1 MNPRVAAGL
10 AEFAVRTRWDDIPVA
25 AQERA
30 RHLLVDAIAC
40 AIAGREAPARA
51 DFARVARSL
60 GGGDR
65 LVVSDDRPAGRAAA
79 ALLNSWLTTA
89 TTMCD
94 VFRPRMCH
102 VTPPLLGAALVDLDA
117 AEGIDD
123 LLRAF
128 ALGAEVTVR
137 LCEAMSEEA
146 YRGARWHAPGVIG
159 PFGAATASAL
169 LRGLDAETLERSWG
183 LALLQSSGT
192 FAAIG
197 SAGVKF
203 TQARAA
209 LAGMLAVDMASAG
222 LGGQLD
228 PLTHPDG
235 GLLVA
240 YDGDDTDA
248 VLRGI
253 GDDWRLHGIA
263 LRRWP
268 AASSLQSV
276 VEAVIAL
283 RADGEEPE
291 RIVLELPTQ
300 SFVLCADKGWPD
312 QLTALQSARWVAA
325 TAWRAGD
332 CRLDG
337 FTPAALTD
345 AATVALAERVVVTE
359 DAGLGDGAAR
369 VRVEG
374 THPRAIEVA
383 VALGTPAR
391 PLTSDDVEAKLA
403 RVAGD
408 ERAARILHA
417 IRTGDLRELSAALVA

>member
-1 MNPRVAAGL
+1 MTSGVAAGL
-10 AEFAVRTRWDDIPVA
+10 AEFAIRNTWSDIPTA
-25 AQERA
+25 AQDSA
-30 RHLLVDAIAC
+30 RNLLIDAIAC
-40 AIAGREAPARA
+40 AIAGQQAPARS
-51 DFARVARSL
+51 DFARVARGL
-60 GGGDR
+60 GDGDH
-65 LVVSDDRPAGRAAA
+65 LVVSDDQKAGRAAA
-79 ALLNSWLTTA
+79 TLLNSWQTTA

-102 VTPPLLGAALVDLDA
+102 VSPPLLGAALADLDDTHS
-117 AEGIDD
+117 IDE
-123 LLRAF
+123 LLRSF
-128 ALGAEVTVR
+128 ALGAEITVR
-137 LCEAMSEEA
+137 LCEAMDEQL

-169 LRGLDAETLERSWG
+169 LRGIDADTLERAWG
-183 LALLQSSGT
+183 LALLQSAGT

-203 TQARAA
+203 TQARASF
-209 LAGMLAVDMASAG
+209 AGVLAVDMAAAG

-235 GLLVA
+235 GLLIA
-240 YDGDDTDA
+240 YGGHDPEA

-283 RADGEEPE
+283 RDDGAEPD
-291 RIVLELPTQ
+291 RIVVELPPQ
-300 SFVLCADKGWPD
+300 SFALCADKGWPD

-325 TAWRAGD
+325 TTWRAGD

-337 FTPAALTD
+337 FAASALAD
-345 AATVALAERVVVTE
+345 AATAGLAGRVVVVE
-359 DAGLGDGAAR
+359 DAALGDGAAR

-374 THPRAIEVA
+374 DRPREIEVA
-383 VALGTPAR
+383 AALGTPQR
-391 PLTSDDVEAKLA
+391 PLTGTDVTDKLA
-403 RVAGD
+403 RVSGE
-408 ERAARILHA
+408 ERAGRILAA
-417 IRTGDLRELSAALVA
+417 IDSDDVGSLRRALVR